1 MPVFAAQAL
10 CSPPQINISNL
21 VEDRQYEFRV
31 FAVNEAGISEPSSA
45 STSVRI
51 RDPHG
56 ESPGG
61 VGREEHN

>member
-1 MPVFAAQAL
+1 MQAL
-10 CSPPQINISNL
+10 CSTPQINISNL

-31 FAVNEAGISEPSSA
+31 FAVNEAGTSEPSSA

-56 ESPGG
+56 ESELLAVTKGPGLS
-61 VGREEHN
+61 